1 MKITINRRIQTINL
15 LYWHKGN
22 IKILKTEAR
31 ELRSYILEQ
40 VEQQIDYLDIN
51 DYREKKLRVTI
62 DVNENWYTKK
72 GLVKK
77 VLSVKPGITGWAQV
91 NGRNAI
97 SWKRKFAYDIYYV
110 DHISFLLDI
119 KILFLTLKKVIL
131 SEGVNASDDLT
142 MPPFNGSN

>member
-1 MKITINRRIQTINL
+1 MTDARDSDGNL
-15 LYWHKGN
+15 LSNFDRTTRLGGLIRRTSLDELPQLINVITGNLSLIGPRPLLHK
-22 IKILKTEAR
+22 
-31 ELRSYILEQ
+31 
-40 VEQQIDYLDIN
+40 YLPL
-51 DYREKKLRVTI
+51 Y
-62 DVNENWYTKK
+62 NETQRRRHE
-72 GLVKK
+72 
-77 VLSVKPGITGWAQV
+77 VKPGITGWAQV